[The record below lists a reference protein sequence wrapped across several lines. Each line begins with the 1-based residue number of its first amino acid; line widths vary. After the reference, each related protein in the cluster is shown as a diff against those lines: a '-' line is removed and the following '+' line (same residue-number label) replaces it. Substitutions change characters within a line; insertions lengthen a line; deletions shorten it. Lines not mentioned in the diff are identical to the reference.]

1 MENEGFFKK
10 YLDNNGNIKDF
21 DNVRLDNNKSE
32 EMTDSWGEWRNRRK
46 SNEMER

>member
-21 DNVRLDNNKSE
+21 DKQL
-32 EMTDSWGEWRNRRK
+32 TDSWGEWRNRRK